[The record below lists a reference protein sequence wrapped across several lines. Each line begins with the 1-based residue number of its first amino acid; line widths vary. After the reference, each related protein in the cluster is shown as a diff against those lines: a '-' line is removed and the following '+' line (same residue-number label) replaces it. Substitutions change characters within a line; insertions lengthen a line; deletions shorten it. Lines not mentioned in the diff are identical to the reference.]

1 MAFPVQRFESI
12 VSEYLTSL
20 TACMNDY
27 RNSPMKDTVKR
38 INIEYGLDLT
48 EEEIEAL
55 SKQAE
60 AAQKLFQKL
69 YQVDVEGVIPALKI
83 DPAERS

>member
-1 MAFPVQRFESI
+1 
-12 VSEYLTSL
+12 
-20 TACMNDY
+20 MNDY
-27 RNSPMKDTVKR
+27 KNSPMKDTVKR

-55 SKQAE
+55 TKQAE